1 MREKITVRIVPL
13 AVAAFFVLLD
23 QLTKFYIISNF
34 QLHESQT
41 AIEGILDFT
50 YVQNTGAVGGILS
63 DHRWIFM
70 TVTAIVVLA
79 CFFII
84 LSGKMKSKLMLCAMT
99 LVMAGGIGNM
109 LDRIFR
115 GYVIDFID
123 IKLGFLDNFFIF
135 NIADCFVVIGVIC
148 AMFYFIIDISE
159 SSVKKN
165 KAE

>member
-13 AVAAFFVLLD
+13 AIAAILVLMD
-23 QLTKFYIISNF
+23 QLTKFYIIGNF

-41 AIEGILDFT
+41 VFEGVLDFT

-84 LSGKMKSKLMLCAMT
+84 LSGKVKAKLMLCAMT
-99 LVMAGGIGNM
+99 LIMAGGIGNM
-109 LDRIFR
+109 LDRIVR
-115 GYVIDFID
+115 GYF
-123 IKLGFLDNFFIF
+123 
-135 NIADCFVVIGVIC
+135 
-148 AMFYFIIDISE
+148 
-159 SSVKKN
+159 
-165 KAE
+165 